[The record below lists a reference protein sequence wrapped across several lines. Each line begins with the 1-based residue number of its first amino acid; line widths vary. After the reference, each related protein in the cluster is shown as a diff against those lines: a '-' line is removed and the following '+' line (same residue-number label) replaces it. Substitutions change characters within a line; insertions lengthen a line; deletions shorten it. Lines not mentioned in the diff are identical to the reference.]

1 MLNHNYK
8 CMNFLL
14 KTWRFMK
21 LTVFLT
27 LLGIL
32 RLSAGTYTQ
41 ADSISLDL
49 NNSTCQEA
57 LEAIK
62 KQTKLDFFYNNQ
74 EINAVGKVSVHC
86 KNVSLEE
93 ALKQV
98 LGNNFTFRI
107 VDNMVVI
114 RPQET
119 KSDPVKQRV
128 AKGVVDRRSGVTV
141 AGGDCSVERDDFRYF
156 DGYGW
161 KVYYFFPQHGGF
173 GPSVFIYW
181 NEKPR
186 EGGIFGTSRIESC
199 VGRGNDGNGRSGCD
213 GYF

>member
-128 AKGVVDRRSGVTV
+128 AKGVVVDAQGLPLPGVTV
-141 AGGDCSVERDDFRYF
+141 LLKGTTL
-156 DGYGW
+156 
-161 KVYYFFPQHGGF
+161 
-173 GPSVFIYW
+173 
-181 NEKPR
+181 
-186 EGGIFGTSRIESC
+186 GTSTDM
-199 VGRGNDGNGRSGCD
+199 DGKFTISFPNTADSVLLFSFIGMKTEGKWYIRD
-213 GYF
+213 KQN